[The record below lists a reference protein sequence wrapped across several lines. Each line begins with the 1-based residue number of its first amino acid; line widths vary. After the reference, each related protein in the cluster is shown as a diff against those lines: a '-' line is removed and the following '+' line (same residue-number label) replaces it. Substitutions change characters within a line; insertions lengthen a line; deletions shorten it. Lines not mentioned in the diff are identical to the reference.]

1 MSEAHLNINLK
12 PVDDANPVPVKLIG
26 GTSSNGGGGGS
37 GIIGVDTEGTKWLLV
52 ANTSATPATITYY
65 KVSDGTVGTPSG
77 GFTPDADQNGLTD
90 TQLRASAVPVSA
102 TSLPLPAGAATDASL
117 GTDGTTPPTIAGTGV
132 RGWLRGIYEKLT
144 GTLTVTGPLTDTQLR
159 ASAVV
164 VSANNNVLQSVNN
177 TSTAQLAA
185 AATFT
190 GTWDS
195 GDALLAE
202 SAQLMVTSDQTG
214 TLYID
219 QSQDTAGSVGVQTKS
234 YAITAGVAF
243 NTAIGVIGKALRVRF
258 TNNGSAATTT
268 FAISTIFTPIMSVL
282 PTALTQKG
290 SLRTANQENVSVTL
304 TQNVKSLTASTSTEL
319 VAANSS
325 RQYLAIQ
332 VIGTSGIN
340 LNIGADATVNSG
352 WAISP
357 ASATGGQGGAM
368 TWDAGVVTQ
377 QQIKAISAAATTVVV
392 WEGI

>member
-1 MSEAHLNINLK
+1 MS
-12 PVDDANPVPVKLIG
+12 DVKRVEDGLMQRYIDMG
-26 GTSSNGGGGGS
+26 DKTWAKAVAVVYGGGSSAATNAGSS
-37 GIIGVDTEGTKWLLV
+37 GIIGVDTAGTKWLLV

-65 KVSDGTVGTPSG
+65 KVSDGTVGTPTG

-90 TQLRASAVPVSA
+90 AQLRA
-102 TSLPLPAGAATDASL
+102 T
-117 GTDGTTPPTIAGTGV
+117 
-132 RGWLRGIYEKLT
+132 
-144 GTLTVTGPLTDTQLR
+144 
-159 ASAVV
+159 AVV

-195 GDALLAE
+195 GNALLAE

-219 QSQDTAGSVGVQTKS
+219 QSQDTAGSVGIQTRS
-234 YAITAGVAF
+234 YAVAAGVAF

-268 FAISTIFTPIMSVL
+268 FALSTIFTPIMSVL
-282 PTALTQKG
+282 PTTLTQKG
-290 SLRTANQENVSVTL
+290 NLRVANQENVPVTL
-304 TQNVKSLTASTSTEL
+304 TQTVKSLTASTSTEL
-319 VAANSS
+319 VAANAN

-352 WAISP
+352 WAVAP